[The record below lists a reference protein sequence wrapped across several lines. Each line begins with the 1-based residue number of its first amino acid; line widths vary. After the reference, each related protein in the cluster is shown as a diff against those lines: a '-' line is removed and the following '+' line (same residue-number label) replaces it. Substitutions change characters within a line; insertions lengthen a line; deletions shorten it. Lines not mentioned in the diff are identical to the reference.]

1 MMNSCVLGLLSC
13 RKIWSSKEDDAIKE
27 LVARFGIKSWSII
40 SEHMWKEYQIPGRT
54 GKQCRERWHNHL
66 DPNINKSE
74 WTPEE
79 EEIMGKAHKEL
90 GNKWS
95 EIARLL
101 PGRTDNHVKNHWYSF
116 MRRNVR
122 RLNREVGSLVG
133 AKRGT
138 VVLTN
143 NPSAAASSSS
153 SSSSSSSQNA
163 KSVRKKPN
171 LTLDPHVVNGGV
183 DSESEEEEEEED
195 EDDDD
200 DWRHQVVASSSS
212 AASQAALP
220 ASPTKGESS
229 SSAGQYHTTADDDAD
244 QEDESASDGK
254 VGGVSGSERKRKTK
268 VRKAANLSELRRY
281 YNAAEEA
288 AVEVLAEQALLSARH
303 RQENG
308 FNSSD
313 GPPPDLDPVTAENVF
328 SGNVA
333 KLTQVGSKPINSPSR
348 LVALQLAQS
357 NPLFR
362 EKLKKKLD
370 ESGGISFTI
379 SSIPQ
384 ATIEY
389 GPRHAAMVDKEKKD
403 KTQTK
408 KKTKDAADGE
418 YGAGP
423 LKKPREKKEKGPKK
437 EKEPKAKAPKVIIL
451 S

>member
-1 MMNSCVLGLLSC
+1 MNDLLFGDFLC

-74 WTPEE
+74 WTEE
-79 EEIMGKAHKEL
+79 EEKVMAQAHKDL

-95 EIARLL
+95 EIAKLL

-143 NPSAAASSSS
+143 NPSAA
-153 SSSSSSSQNA
+153 SSSSSQVTKA
-163 KSVRKKPN
+163 VRKKPN
-171 LTLDPHVVNGGV
+171 LTLDPHVVNGGG
-183 DSESEEEEEEED
+183 DSDS
-195 EDDDD
+195 DDDD
-200 DWRHQVVASSSS
+200 DDDDEDWRHQTAASSSS
-212 AASQAALP
+212 SSGLPSSPSKRDSSQYR
-220 ASPTKGESS
+220 STGGE
-229 SSAGQYHTTADDDAD
+229 DD
-244 QEDESASDGK
+244 QEDESASDNK
-254 VGGVSGSERKRKTK
+254 IGGGGDQTGTGSERKRKSK
-268 VRKAANLSELRRY
+268 VRKAANLSELKRY
-281 YNAAEEA
+281 YKAAEEA
-288 AVEVLAEQALLSARH
+288 AQEVLAEQALLSARH
-303 RQENG
+303 GQQNGG
-308 FNSSD
+308 FNSAD
-313 GPPPDLDPVTAENVF
+313 GPPPDLDPVVAENVF

-333 KLTQVGSKPINSPSR
+333 KLTQVGAKPINSPSR
-348 LVALQLAQS
+348 LVALQMAQN

-384 ATIEY
+384 ATCEY
-389 GPRHAAMVDKEKKD
+389 GPRRADKIHKEKKD
-403 KTQTK
+403 KSLTK
-408 KKTKDAADGE
+408 KKSKDAGADGSE
-418 YGAGP
+418 YGMA
-423 LKKPREKKEKGPKK
+423 KKPREKKDKGPKK
-437 EKEPKAKAPKVIIL
+437 EKAPKAKASKVRDTQSVL
-451 S
+451 V